1 MNLYTS
7 QPSNENIKNA
17 LQETSPHIPS
27 FIRTALPVKGSAG
40 GGLICV
46 LLGALLIGGFLSL
59 FASASPDGLEKVAE
73 EQSFLSQ
80 GIAFYKGVMQDYAFP
95 WIADERIA
103 ASFAGI
109 AGTLLVFAV
118 LAGAGRALFRLKSP
132 REDQ

>member
-1 MNLYTS
+1 MKRFQGIHL
-7 QPSNENIKNA
+7 
-17 LQETSPHIPS
+17 
-27 FIRTALPVKGSAG
+27 F
-40 GGLICV
+40 
-46 LLGALLIGGFLSL
+46 LGALIIGGFVSL

-73 EQSFLSQ
+73 EQNFLSQ

-95 WIADERIA
+95 RIADGRLA

-109 AGTLLVFAV
+109 AGTLLVCAV